1 MLAMSLPRYTLQDF
15 ATITFSGF
23 DIKLPDETLSIITD
37 LAMQVG
43 SPTYIKTP
51 IFHKR
56 DIKNNSEE
64 YNLMMLNG
72 SNANNGN
79 NNNGFE
85 QPFKRKNR
93 NGRNNGRNNE
103 IINEDDW
110 DNMKS
115 FQATKIEV
123 KGNIDLIRSALN
135 KMTDKNYSE
144 YFATIVDLLEQ
155 EIQNSSTEEIM
166 RIGNAIFEIA
176 SNNRFYSKLYAELY
190 TSLIN
195 KFSIM
200 KQIFENNLSSFL
212 ELFNTIEYV
221 DSDKDYDKF
230 CKNNK
235 DNERRKALSAFF
247 VNLMTNSIITKD
259 KIIELST
266 SLLKQVVTL
275 MKEEN
280 KKNEVDEMTENIAI
294 FYNKSLFEKYKEP
307 IYENKTF
314 TETIEMLARCKVK
327 NHPSLSS
334 KSIFKYMDI
343 IDM

>member
-51 IFHKR
+51 TFHKR

-64 YNLMMLNG
+64 YNLMML
-72 SNANNGN
+72 NGN

-110 DNMKS
+110 DSMKS

-200 KQIFENNLSSFL
+200 KQIFEDNLSSFL

-247 VNLMTNSIITKD
+247 VNLMVNSIITKD
-259 KIIELST
+259 KIVELST

-294 FYNKSLFEKYKEP
+294 FYNKSLFVQYKEP
-307 IYENKTF
+307 IYEGKTF
-314 TETIEMLARCKVK
+314 SETIDMLARCKVK